1 MNLAKLREQQVFT
14 TEQRQ
19 AASYL
24 MFGEDID
31 GDAIELLVSERDDG
45 SKWLRALNKE
55 KEVKASRLLQQ
66 SHARQ

>member
-1 MNLAKLREQQVFT
+1 
-14 TEQRQ
+14 
-19 AASYL
+19 

-31 GDAIELLVSERDDG
+31 GDAIELLVSQRDDG

-55 KEVKASRLLQQ
+55 KEVKASRQLQQ